1 MKEVKLKT
9 PIPKLVINLNLSFRS
24 PSIKLDIM
32 KNKSIMDK
40 YDKSMNS

>member
-1 MKEVKLKT
+1 MNNS
-9 PIPKLVINLNLSFRS
+9 NLNPADLKVIFLKKIIA
-24 PSIKLDIM
+24 IKLDIM